1 MQTVT
6 DLKICTLMCF
16 CCRKYIMFAPKK
28 YRGVMCHNDAKYEEE
43 LICALKNDVR
53 NFANFDATLKI
64 YTLMV
69 FFRPKYIMFER
80 KKYRGVMRH
89 YTEDRCKL

>member
-1 MQTVT
+1 
-6 DLKICTLMCF
+6 
-16 CCRKYIMFAPKK
+16 
-28 YRGVMCHNDAKYEEE
+28 MCHNDAKYEEE
-43 LICALKNDVR
+43 LTCALKNVVR

-64 YTLMV
+64 CTLEG

-89 YTEDRCKL
+89 YTEDLCKI